1 MTGIIFYWKDR
12 SWRTT
17 VFSAKANQYGVSF
30 LEVWSVWSSGNSSSW
45 RGNLK
50 KKKAFT
56 LACYLTGSVVE
67 AIANSQKI
75 QPGTCIGIP
84 GRYSRFQVTGVIEG
98 SFGFGLFLDQTE
110 ALWAETKLF
119 LGPPLISGS
128 GWLPPP
134 LP

>member
-1 MTGIIFYWKDR
+1 MTAIIFYWKDR
-12 SWRTT
+12 SWWTT

-50 KKKAFT
+50 KNAFT
-56 LACYLTGSVVE
+56 LACYLKGSVVE

-75 QPGTCIGIP
+75 QPGRCIGIP

-98 SFGFGLFLDQTE
+98 FFGFKIFNSRIFGGRKIWQVLFCVGRFQ
-110 ALWAETKLF
+110 
-119 LGPPLISGS
+119 
-128 GWLPPP
+128 
-134 LP
+134 